1 MQTWLSDPLA
11 PAWAQAIF
19 AGLAILLAV
28 VVTAW
33 QRSSAMRDDRAK
45 HAQQEIEHLRRLT
58 VGVRAEIRAALQ
70 MAGAQQERLDQTLS
84 QIADAREQGISIVAS
99 GPIHPGSMVVT
110 DAVVYRQIA
119 ADLGR
124 FPPELIKWLVQFY
137 AYAAELGRRADA
149 APQAVQAYQMLSE
162 SGSRLRLLAALVLK
176 TLDKFEASGFS
187 VNADISLKPDEIK
200 ELAAK
205 TGYPLA
211 DLARERGFTV

>member
-1 MQTWLSDPLA
+1 
-11 PAWAQAIF
+11 
-19 AGLAILLAV
+19 
-28 VVTAW
+28 
-33 QRSSAMRDDRAK
+33 MRDDRAK